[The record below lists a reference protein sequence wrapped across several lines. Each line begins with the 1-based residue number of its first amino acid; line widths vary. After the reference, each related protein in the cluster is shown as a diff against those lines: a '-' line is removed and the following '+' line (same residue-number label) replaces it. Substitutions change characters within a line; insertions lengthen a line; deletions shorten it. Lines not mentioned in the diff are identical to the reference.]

1 MTYVQVVAAARA
13 RSEIAIGFRIDEG
26 ADRRPEVVM
35 NPPKSRTVQLGE
47 HDQVIVI
54 APV

>member
-1 MTYVQVVAAARA
+1 
-13 RSEIAIGFRIDEG
+13 
-26 ADRRPEVVM
+26 VVM